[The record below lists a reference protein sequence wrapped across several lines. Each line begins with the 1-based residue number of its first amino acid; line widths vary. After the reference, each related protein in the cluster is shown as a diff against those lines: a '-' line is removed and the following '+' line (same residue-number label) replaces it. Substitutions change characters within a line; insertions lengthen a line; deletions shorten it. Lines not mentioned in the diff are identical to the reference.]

1 MSSDVVDLLE
11 QQHARIRELFAL
23 VRSTSGDQRRA
34 LFDDLRRL
42 RAFLAVHETAE
53 EMVVHPSARKHGA
66 NDVVDARLAEE
77 HDAKR
82 VLQQLIA
89 MDVDDADFDDRLAG
103 FERMVLDHAD
113 GEEREEFPHLRTHA
127 TSVEL
132 SLMAKAVLAAE
143 ALAPTRPHPGVESM
157 TLNLA
162 LGPVASLVD
171 RTRDAVQAV
180 LDRRA

>member
-1 MSSDVVDLLE
+1 MTSTDVVALLE
-11 QQHARIRELFAL
+11 HQHVRIRRLFAT
-23 VRSTSGDQRRA
+23 VRSSSGADRRTA
-34 LFDDLRRL
+34 FDDLRRL
-42 RAFLAVHETAE
+42 LAVHETAE
-53 EMVVHPSARKHGA
+53 EMVVHPSARRHGA

-77 HDAKR
+77 HDAKQ
-82 VLQQLIA
+82 VLKELIE
-89 MDVDDADFDDRLAG
+89 MDVEDADFDDRLAT

-127 TSVEL
+127 TATEL

>member
-42 RAFLAVHETAE
+42 LAVHETAE

-157 TLNLA
+157 T
-162 LGPVASLVD
+162 ASISAHASSVIGASS
-171 RTRDAVQAV
+171 R
-180 LDRRA
+180 

>member
-1 MSSDVVDLLE
+1 MTSADVVDLLE

-23 VRSTSGDQRRA
+23 VRSTSGEQRRA
-34 LFDDLRRL
+34 VFDDLRRL
-42 RAFLAVHETAE
+42 LAVHETAE
-53 EMVVHPSARKHGA
+53 EMVVHPSARRHGA

-77 HDAKR
+77 HEAKQ
-82 VLQQLIA
+82 VLKQLIE
-89 MDVDDADFDDRLAG
+89 MDVEDADFDERLAS
-103 FERMVLDHAD
+103 FEQMVLDHAD

-127 TSVEL
+127 TATEL

-171 RTRDAVQAV
+171 RTRDVVQTV
-180 LDRRA
+180 LDRRR